1 MAGEMTDRELI
12 NEHDFNDF
20 INFDRLVGT
29 RTWAKLRPAE
39 QQVLEKSNVHV
50 GQYKLFL
57 ADLLAIARAKPHIDK
72 ADANIV
78 VVVAGSS
85 PGFHWVPLVQALLTS
100 NLQDRIHVRMFDG
113 ADVCT
118 DLRAFM
124 QSPASRGRVTFERRW
139 FDVALAEQLK
149 QTHAQDNI
157 VFLCDIRSAISGQ
170 DTHDEKDEI
179 LIQQNMELQKQA
191 VEAMRPVYSCLKFR
205 APHATKTHVQAYDN
219 FLYLAGTPCLQG
231 YHGETSAEL
240 RLHVTQADIDNGP
253 VSYDPTDIEQ
263 KMFYYN
269 TKLRTRTHTDDH
281 YATLVWK
288 ISAEALG
295 IDADYWHTKTRAFLH
310 IDRKLQQHTMP
321 RHVGAAEPAW
331 DAQLSNLLLQIAQ
344 RRRERGLGVGA
355 QTLKTLKTLKTVRE

>member
-1 MAGEMTDRELI
+1 MAGEMTDRELM

-39 QQVLEKSNVHV
+39 QLEVDKSNVHV

-57 ADLLAIARAKPHIDK
+57 ADLLAIARAKPHIDN

-113 ADVCT
+113 ADVCS

-124 QSPASRGRVTFERRW
+124 QAPASRGRVTFERRW

-149 QTHAQDNI
+149 KTHAQDNI
-157 VFLCDIRSAISGQ
+157 IFLCDIRSAISGQ

-295 IDADYWHTKTRAFLH
+295 IDADYWHTKTRVFLH
-310 IDRKLQQHTMP
+310 IDRKLHQQQHTMAG
-321 RHVGAAEPAW
+321 HVGAAQPAW
-331 DAQLSNLLLQIAQ
+331 DAQLSNLLLQITQ
-344 RRRERGLGVGA
+344 RRLERGLGVGA
-355 QTLKTLKTLKTVRE
+355 IKTLKTVHE

>member
-1 MAGEMTDRELI
+1 MAAVEMTDRDLM

-39 QQVLEKSNVHV
+39 EQAVVKSNIHV

-57 ADLLAIARAKPHIDK
+57 ADMLALARAQPYLTGT
-72 ADANIV
+72 DAKV
-78 VVVAGSS
+78 VVIVAGSS

-100 NLQDRIHVRMFDG
+100 NLQDRIRVRMFDG
-113 ADVCT
+113 ADVCAE
-118 DLRAFM
+118 LHAFM
-124 QSPASRGRVTFERRW
+124 QAPASQGRVTFERRW

-149 QTHAQDNI
+149 KTHAQDSL
-157 VFLCDIRSAISGQ
+157 VFLCDIRSAISRQ
-170 DTHDEKDEI
+170 DTHDERDEV
-179 LIQQNMELQKQA
+179 LIQENMQLQKDA

-205 APHATKTHVQAYDN
+205 APHPTKTHTQAYN
-219 FLYLAGTPCLQG
+219 EFPYLAGTPCLQG

-240 RLHVTQADIDNGP
+240 RLHVTQADIDRGP

-269 TKLRTRTHTDDH
+269 TKLRTKTHTDEH

-295 IDADYWHTKTRAFLH
+295 IDAAYWHAKTRAFLH
-310 IDRKLQQHTMP
+310 MDRKLHQHNAAA
-321 RHVGAAEPAW
+321 HLGAEQPAW
-331 DAQLSNLLLQIAQ
+331 DAKLSNLLVQIAQ
-344 RRRERGLGVGA
+344 RRSERGLA
-355 QTLKTLKTLKTVRE
+355 HKTLKTVCE

>member
-1 MAGEMTDRELI
+1 MAAGEMTDRDLM

-39 QQVLEKSNVHV
+39 QQALDKSNIHV

-57 ADLLAIARAKPHIDK
+57 ADLLAIARAKPYLDS
-72 ADANIV
+72 ANANIV

-113 ADVCT
+113 ADVCA
-118 DLRAFM
+118 DLRTFM
-124 QSPASRGRVTFERRW
+124 QAPASRGRVTFERRW

-149 QTHAQDNI
+149 KTHAQDNI
-157 VFLCDIRSAISGQ
+157 IFLCDIRSAISGQ
-170 DTHDEKDEI
+170 DTHDEKDEM
-179 LIQQNMELQKQA
+179 LIQQNMQLQKDA
-191 VEAMRPVYSCLKFR
+191 VEVMRPVYSCLKFR
-205 APHATKTHVQAYDN
+205 APHATKTHAQAYGN

-240 RLHVTQADIDNGP
+240 RLHVTQTDIDNGP

-269 TKLRTRTHTDDH
+269 TKLRTNTHTDDH

-288 ISAEALG
+288 ISAEALA
-295 IDADYWHTKTRAFLH
+295 IDAAYWHAKTSAFLH
-310 IDRKLQQHTMP
+310 IDRKLQQHNKAG
-321 RHVGAAEPAW
+321 HIGAQQPAW
-331 DAQLSNLLLQIAQ
+331 DEQLSHLLLQIAQ
-344 RRRERGLGVGA
+344 RRRERGLSVA
-355 QTLKTLKTLKTVRE
+355 PAAFIPLKTVRE